1 MAFRVLTDEEREQL
15 TPDQRDIYESN
26 YAMYLKR
33 VRFIEALD
41 RMARARLA
49 QINVELKPVP
59 KTLKPDEIRF
69 EPFEMKKPEINKVFV
84 PETGSGMY
92 VPPMPEKPESYKVT
106 VPQVGKHEFTAPE
119 MVIPKISKVVPDAG
133 EVKFEKPEMVIPEIS
148 KVVPDVGE
156 VKFEKPEMIIPEI
169 SKVVP
174 AVGEVKFEKPEIK
187 VSVEA
192 DKIVP
197 KIADI
202 KIPAILSAGG
212 THKTSADAEESA
224 LAAAEKTV
232 PQLAEAV
239 FEKPEMPEI
248 VGVKVAVPDINVD
261 KELSAAKDLI
271 KMLG

>member
-15 TPDQRDIYESN
+15 TPDQRDIYDSN

-69 EPFEMKKPEINKVFV
+69 EPFEMQKPEINKVFV

-148 KVVPDVGE
+148 KVVP
-156 VKFEKPEMIIPEI
+156 
-169 SKVVP
+169 
-174 AVGEVKFEKPEIK
+174 AVGEDRK
-187 VSVEA
+187 SV
-192 DKIVP
+192 V
-197 KIADI
+197 
-202 KIPAILSAGG
+202 
-212 THKTSADAEESA
+212 
-224 LAAAEKTV
+224 
-232 PQLAEAV
+232 
-239 FEKPEMPEI
+239 
-248 VGVKVAVPDINVD
+248 
-261 KELSAAKDLI
+261 
-271 KMLG
+271 

>member
-15 TPDQRDIYESN
+15 TPDQRDIYDSN

-59 KTLKPDEIRF
+59 KTLKPDKVRF
-69 EPFEMKKPEINKVFV
+69 EPFEMQKPEINKVFV

-119 MVIPKISKVVPDAG
+119 MNIPEISKVVPAVG
-133 EVKFEKPEMVIPEIS
+133 EVKFEKPEMVIPKIS
-148 KVVPDVGE
+148 KVVPD
-156 VKFEKPEMIIPEI
+156 
-169 SKVVP
+169 
-174 AVGEVKFEKPEIK
+174 VGEVKFEKPEIK

-197 KIADI
+197 EIADI

-212 THKTSADAEESA
+212 THITAADAEESA

-232 PQLAEAV
+232 PQPAEAV

>member
-15 TPDQRDIYESN
+15 TPDQRDIYDSN

-59 KTLKPDEIRF
+59 KTLKPDKVRF
-69 EPFEMKKPEINKVFV
+69 KPFEMQKPEINKVFV

-148 KVVPDVGE
+148 KVVPDAGE
-156 VKFEKPEMIIPEI
+156 VKFEKPEMVIPKI

-212 THKTSADAEESA
+212 THKTAADAEESA

>member
-1 MAFRVLTDEEREQL
+1 M
-15 TPDQRDIYESN
+15 
-26 YAMYLKR
+26 
-33 VRFIEALD
+33 
-41 RMARARLA
+41 
-49 QINVELKPVP
+49 
-59 KTLKPDEIRF
+59 
-69 EPFEMKKPEINKVFV
+69 
-84 PETGSGMY
+84 
-92 VPPMPEKPESYKVT
+92 
-106 VPQVGKHEFTAPE
+106 
-119 MVIPKISKVVPDAG
+119 G

-148 KVVPDVGE
+148 KVVPAVGE
-156 VKFEKPEMIIPEI
+156 VKFEKPEMVIPKI

-174 AVGEVKFEKPEIK
+174 DVGEVKFEKPEIK

-197 KIADI
+197 EIADI

-212 THKTSADAEESA
+212 THITAADAEESA

-232 PQLAEAV
+232 PQPAEAV

>member
-1 MAFRVLTDEEREQL
+1 
-15 TPDQRDIYESN
+15 
-26 YAMYLKR
+26 
-33 VRFIEALD
+33 
-41 RMARARLA
+41 
-49 QINVELKPVP
+49 
-59 KTLKPDEIRF
+59 
-69 EPFEMKKPEINKVFV
+69 
-84 PETGSGMY
+84 
-92 VPPMPEKPESYKVT
+92 
-106 VPQVGKHEFTAPE
+106 
-119 MVIPKISKVVPDAG
+119 MVIPK
-133 EVKFEKPEMVIPEIS
+133 
-148 KVVPDVGE
+148 
-156 VKFEKPEMIIPEI
+156 I

-212 THKTSADAEESA
+212 THKTAADAEESA